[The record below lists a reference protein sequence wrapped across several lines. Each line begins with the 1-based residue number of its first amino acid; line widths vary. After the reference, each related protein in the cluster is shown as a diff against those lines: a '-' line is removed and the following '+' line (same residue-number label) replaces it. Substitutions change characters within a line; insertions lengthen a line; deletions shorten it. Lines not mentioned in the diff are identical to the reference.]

1 MTAVA
6 DAENPEDVKAALNAA
21 ALPAGSS
28 SIKRQTPF
36 NVSINSYLGFHIGE
50 EKLEGKGWGA
60 IRGVS
65 APVGIAVSA
74 GIKHWP
80 FRESGSISFFGSII
94 DIGAVASFRLTN
106 DEGVEELPEMK
117 LENIIAPGAYVVYGI
132 PKTPISIGYG
142 WQRGPQL
149 RGITTTAAEVEGEPP
164 LVSYDLANGYRW
176 NFFIAVDIPLFNLY
190 TKSK

>member
-1 MTAVA
+1 MAAVA
-6 DAENPEDVKAALNAA
+6 DAEKPEDVKAALNAA

-50 EKLEGKGWGA
+50 EKLEETGWGN

-65 APVGIAVSA
+65 APVGVAVSTH
-74 GIKHWP
+74 IKWP
-80 FRESGSISFFGSII
+80 FKESGSISLFGSII
-94 DIGAVASFRLTN
+94 DIGAVASYRLTN
-106 DEGVEELPEMK
+106 DEGVETLPEMK
-117 LENIIAPGAYVVYGI
+117 LENIIAPGAYLIYGL
-132 PKTPISIGYG
+132 PKAPISFGYG

-149 RGITTTAAEVEGEPP
+149 RGITVTTPIGEEPP
-164 LVSYDLANGYRW
+164 LASYDLANGYRW
-176 NFFIAVDIPLFNLY
+176 TFFIAVDIPLFNLY